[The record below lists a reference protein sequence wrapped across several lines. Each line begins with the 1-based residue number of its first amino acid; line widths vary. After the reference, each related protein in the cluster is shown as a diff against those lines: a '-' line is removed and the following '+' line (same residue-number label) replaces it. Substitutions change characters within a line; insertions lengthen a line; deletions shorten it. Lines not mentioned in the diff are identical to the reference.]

1 MDDHQGP
8 ALVEVTDMFLEMD
21 EAIRRLLDAQSIIE
35 SELHTSYGE
44 DRLTLQEV
52 YDTLDQV
59 VQVLEDLNA

>member
-1 MDDHQGP
+1 
-8 ALVEVTDMFLEMD
+8 MFLQMD

-52 YDTLDQV
+52 CDTLDQV